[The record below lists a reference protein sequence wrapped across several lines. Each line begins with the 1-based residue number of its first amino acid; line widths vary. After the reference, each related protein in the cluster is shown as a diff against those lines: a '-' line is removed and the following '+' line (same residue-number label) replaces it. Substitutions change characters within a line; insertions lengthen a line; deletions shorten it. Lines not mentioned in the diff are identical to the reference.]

1 MAKALDV
8 LGGRWTL
15 LIVRDLLPGPRRYSD
30 LLDALPGI
38 TTNLLADRL
47 RELVSAGLIEKRT
60 LPAPAGSAVY
70 ALTPRGQALEDVI
83 LALGRFGEQY
93 LVAPG
98 DDRVDFR
105 WFAVSLRRR
114 FRSDDPRPFRVQLE
128 QGGVAVH
135 AWWDGR
141 SLHTRDGVE
150 HADVS
155 IRGDRVAMALL
166 GRAPL
171 HSVGVEGDQAVLE
184 RFVAGLTPR
193 GT

>member
-1 MAKALDV
+1 MRSYKQYCGVAQALDLV
-8 LGGRWTL
+8 GQRWTL
-15 LIVRDLLPGPRRYSD
+15 LLVRDLLPGPRRYSD

-114 FRSDDPRPFRVQLE
+114 FRSDDPRPF
-128 QGGVAVH
+128 
-135 AWWDGR
+135 
-141 SLHTRDGVE
+141 
-150 HADVS
+150 
-155 IRGDRVAMALL
+155 
-166 GRAPL
+166 
-171 HSVGVEGDQAVLE
+171 
-184 RFVAGLTPR
+184 
-193 GT
+193 